1 MTSSEA
7 INQNFI
13 PYPYNFPSITFVVDT
28 NIHQHQHEYVEH
40 ECEKLSTCCGADEN
54 EYVDNFCS
62 ACNEWA
68 EFECNECEDNNE

>member
-1 MTSSEA
+1 M
-7 INQNFI
+7 
-13 PYPYNFPSITFVVDT
+13 VDT

-68 EFECNECEDNNE
+68 EFECIDCEDKNV